1 MQATTCTR
9 LLRPIPSTN
18 APPDPRKTFH
28 EVARQLRRFYD
39 APDDVIVLL
48 VLYIVLT
55 YLHDKFDAVA
65 YLQVVGEPA
74 TGKTR
79 LGELLEILAFKA
91 RLVARMSVP
100 AVYRFIMEM
109 KGTLI
114 VDEQGAGKREMRDIL
129 NAGYK
134 KSGRVMLVSPQ
145 GDLLEFPCFGP
156 KVLIANDPELNE
168 ALESRLLTIVSQA
181 AKRPL
186 DRFLLGPAERELA
199 PVVSMLDEF
208 ARTYGDDVAAE
219 YENLP
224 EVDGLSDRDFD
235 LAAPLLAIAKV
246 IDRAPG
252 TPSVYPMIEA
262 HLVALARKRKENRAT
277 TSESVIIA
285 RIIIEFAAV
294 EHHDAR
300 RNPPPGE
307 KLFLAEDLF
316 RYANESELLPKRR
329 FRSVKA
335 MAERLNVLGLIADKR
350 VVDVDPECAPELS
363 GRLRRRENAK
373 RPRIQRT
380 VYAFDMAR
388 ARELAGEDVRHD

>member
-1 MQATTCTR
+1 MQGTTRTR

-18 APPDPRKTFH
+18 APPDPRKIFD

-48 VLYIVLT
+48 VLYIILT
-55 YLHDKFDAVA
+55 YLHDEFDAVA
-65 YLQVVGEPA
+65 YLQIVGEPA

-79 LGELLEILAFKA
+79 LGELLEILAFEA
-91 RLVARMSVP
+91 RLVARTTVP
-100 AVYRFIMEM
+100 AVYRFMDEK

-114 VDEQGAGKREMRDIL
+114 IDEQWAGKREMRDIL

-134 KSGRVMLVSPQ
+134 KSGKVMLVSPQ
-145 GDLLEFPCFGP
+145 GDLLELPCFGP

-186 DRFLLGPAERELA
+186 DRFSIGPVERELA
-199 PVVSMLDEF
+199 RVAAMLKDF
-208 ARTYGDDVAAE
+208 AATYRDDVAAE

-224 EVDGLSDRDFD
+224 EIDGLSDRDFD

-246 IDRAPG
+246 IDRAQG

-277 TSESVIIA
+277 ASESVIIA
-285 RIIIEFAAV
+285 RIILEFAAV
-294 EHHDAR
+294 EYHDAR
-300 RNPPPGE
+300 KNPPSGE
-307 KLFLAEDLF
+307 RLFLAEDLY
-316 RYANESELLPKRR
+316 RYGNQSELLPNK
-329 FRSVKA
+329 FRCVKT
-335 MAERLNVLGLIADKR
+335 MAERLNVLGLIADRK
-350 VVDVDPECAPELS
+350 VVDVDPECAPQLS

-380 VYAFDMAR
+380 VYAFDLAR
-388 ARELAGEDVRHD
+388 ARVLAGEVQP